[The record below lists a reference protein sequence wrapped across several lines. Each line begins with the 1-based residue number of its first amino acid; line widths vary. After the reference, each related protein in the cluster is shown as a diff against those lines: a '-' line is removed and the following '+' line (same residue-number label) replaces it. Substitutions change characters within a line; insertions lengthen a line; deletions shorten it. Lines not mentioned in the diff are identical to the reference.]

1 MPTQLSLA
9 EARRRGPRIAVLPDA
24 ARVEERLGDLARQR
38 DFVPFRI
45 AFSVAELGRELIR
58 EAQRAG
64 SCPEVASRFAVQL
77 ALRQAARDHSPGPY
91 FAVRNHAGYARALG
105 DLLAAL
111 SEGLLE
117 PEELAA
123 LDVGGRALAL
133 GRTLAEARDA
143 LGRVGLA
150 DPHRALRLAV
160 EHVERGGALPR
171 ELADA
176 AALEFDC
183 VLDWTPL
190 RLRLAKALATRLRV
204 RIRLPWSGGRSDL
217 TDPLEPTLRAIE
229 KLVEPA
235 PELELF
241 DPAEQAP
248 ALAPFLRRL
257 FAADGAPADA
267 PVELVC
273 CASPGAQAREVAR
286 RCAALIRSGAA
297 ADSIAVAA
305 RSLANGAAE
314 ELGAAFD
321 RVGVPWRERRGRP
334 ALPIP
339 TVRLALSL
347 LELIDQDFPREP
359 LIDLLSSRLVWLAED
374 GDRLPPAALA
384 RVLRESHARDD
395 ATAGGYAAALSSL
408 ARRLERKERGAGDA
422 GEARMGRREFAQL
435 LSQTLAE
442 ASLPP
447 GGARG
452 GAVQLMELREL
463 PGRSF
468 DHLLL
473 TGLVDGELPARPL
486 PDPLLSDEERRAINR
501 AAKRMV
507 FRAASGSG
515 EPGLLP
521 PRQAEETLLFHLAL
535 CAARR
540 SATLVW
546 PRSDAQ
552 GRDALRSPFADEAAR
567 ALGKEPSVVPLQPI
581 PLARDCADA
590 SDLLARAALDAF
602 AEPAY
607 RVTPPADPGAARA
620 LVAALAASRHGP
632 QIGRASCRERVW
644 VSLGGGR

>member
-1 MPTQLSLA
+1 MRLFFLAALLVSAAPSISAAEETAAPATSAGVTKDAGPNSHLAAAVRLYQKLDLDAAIAELQLA
-9 EARRRGPRIAVLPDA
+9 EDGAKDSEDDRVQVLIYRGLIYSETGKLSAASDQFKRALAIRPWAEVPDGTSPRIAELPDA

-257 FAADGAPADA
+257 FAADGAP
-267 PVELVC
+267 
-273 CASPGAQAREVAR
+273 
-286 RCAALIRSGAA
+286 
-297 ADSIAVAA
+297 
-305 RSLANGAAE
+305 
-314 ELGAAFD
+314 
-321 RVGVPWRERRGRP
+321 
-334 ALPIP
+334 
-339 TVRLALSL
+339 
-347 LELIDQDFPREP
+347 
-359 LIDLLSSRLVWLAED
+359 
-374 GDRLPPAALA
+374 
-384 RVLRESHARDD
+384 
-395 ATAGGYAAALSSL
+395 
-408 ARRLERKERGAGDA
+408 
-422 GEARMGRREFAQL
+422 
-435 LSQTLAE
+435 
-442 ASLPP
+442 
-447 GGARG
+447 
-452 GAVQLMELREL
+452 
-463 PGRSF
+463 
-468 DHLLL
+468 
-473 TGLVDGELPARPL
+473 
-486 PDPLLSDEERRAINR
+486 
-501 AAKRMV
+501 
-507 FRAASGSG
+507 
-515 EPGLLP
+515 
-521 PRQAEETLLFHLAL
+521 
-535 CAARR
+535 
-540 SATLVW
+540 
-546 PRSDAQ
+546 
-552 GRDALRSPFADEAAR
+552 
-567 ALGKEPSVVPLQPI
+567 
-581 PLARDCADA
+581 
-590 SDLLARAALDAF
+590 
-602 AEPAY
+602 
-607 RVTPPADPGAARA
+607 
-620 LVAALAASRHGP
+620 
-632 QIGRASCRERVW
+632 
-644 VSLGGGR
+644 